1 MKTKMNCCKVK
12 FRKAL
17 VSLEKSIP
25 STQLKDV
32 IRRIVQEMNF
42 RIREDVSARRE
53 VEEALRESREQY
65 RSLVDNIDLGFTLI
79 DRNHRILMINAAH
92 ARMLGREE
100 GEFIQ
105 KECFRELA
113 RKEGACPE
121 CPGTIAMATGRSA
134 VVEKEGTRPDGSRVA
149 VRIKAFPIFDP
160 DSKARKFIEVVE
172 DITDRKR
179 AEEEIQ
185 HLAYYDTLSGLPN
198 RTLLKDRLQQLLAQ
212 AHRHGDQIGV
222 IFIDLDRF
230 KGVNDSQGHAIGDEL
245 LKAVASRLLKSVRST
260 DTVAR
265 LGGDEFVIVISE
277 INHDRDITHVAR
289 KIMQSLQAPFELEG
303 KEIFSTASMGIAL
316 FPLDGDDV
324 GSLLR
329 NADTAM
335 YAAKEC
341 GRNNYQFFSGEMSM
355 KAVER
360 MELEHTLRRALERDE
375 FHLLYQPQ
383 VNGKTGA
390 VTALE
395 ALLRWNHPDMGL
407 LLPEKFIPV
416 AEDAGLITEIGE
428 WALRTACRQVRS
440 WHEEGFFP
448 LRVAVNLS
456 GRQFRAHNL
465 LKMVERVLAET
476 ELDPG
481 SLELEITESMLM
493 EGADHAVKT
502 LEQLKRIGVCFSVDD
517 FGTGYSSL
525 NYLKKFPLN
534 RLKIDRSFIRDITTN
549 AGDAAITDAII
560 ALAGSL
566 GLGVIAE
573 GVEQREQMLLL
584 LEKQCIEMQGF
595 YFSPPMPADNIPLYL
610 AQSKVV
616 GGEPASFISQ
626 PGFLRA

>member
-1 MKTKMNCCKVK
+1 MYD
-12 FRKAL
+12 
-17 VSLEKSIP
+17 LE
-25 STQLKDV
+25 TLRFLDV
-32 IRRIVQEMNF
+32 NE
-42 RIREDVSARRE
+42 A
-53 VEEALRESREQY
+53 ALRHYGFSREEFLAMTVSGLHSSGDTGAFPVY
-65 RSLVDNIDLGFTLI
+65 GDFSSDNPGRPQLCSHRTREGSIIHVELTCHTLI
-79 DRNHRILMINAAH
+79 FS
-92 ARMLGREE
+92 GR
-100 GEFIQ
+100 
-105 KECFRELA
+105 RAELVLA
-113 RKEGACPE
+113 N
-121 CPGTIAMATGRSA
+121 
-134 VVEKEGTRPDGSRVA
+134 
-149 VRIKAFPIFDP
+149 
-160 DSKARKFIEVVE
+160 

-179 AEEEIQ
+179 AEDEIQ
-185 HLAYYDTLSGLPN
+185 QLAYYDTLTGLPN

-245 LKAVASRLLKSVRST
+245 LKVIASRLLKSVRST

-277 INHDRDITHVAR
+277 INHDRDITQVAR

-303 KEIFSTASMGIAL
+303 KEIFSTASMGIAM
-316 FPLDGDDV
+316 FPLDGDNV

-335 YAAKEC
+335 YAAKEY

-360 MELEHTLRRALERDE
+360 MELEHTLRRALENDE
-375 FHLLYQPQ
+375 LYILYQPQ
-383 VNGKTGA
+383 VNGRTGA
-390 VTALE
+390 VTAVE

-440 WHEEGFFP
+440 WHEEGFSP

-456 GRQFRAHNL
+456 GRQFREHNL

-476 ELDPG
+476 GFDPG

-493 EGADHAVKT
+493 EGAGHAVKT
-502 LEQLKRIGVCFSVDD
+502 LEQLKRIGVCLSVDD

-525 NYLKKFPLN
+525 SYLKKFPLN
-534 RLKIDRSFIRDITTN
+534 RLKIDQSFIRDITTN

-560 ALAGSL
+560 AIAGSL
-566 GLGVIAE
+566 GMGVIAE

-584 LEKQCIEMQGF
+584 LEKQCIEMQGY

-610 AQSKVV
+610 AHSKVV
-616 GGEPASFISQ
+616 GGGPASFTSQ